1 MANSKESTKNAE
13 TQTKKTEA
21 ATVEVKAPRG
31 KKLPK
36 VTVITSPK
44 AASRQVTGS
53 VNGFVE
59 FLREHAIV
67 GLAVGFVLATQVQAV
82 VKQLIASFIDP
93 LFQLIVPGNKSLN
106 DRTFTLHF
114 NGHYANFGWG
124 ALAYAFIDFLFI
136 AATIYAI
143 IKIFNLDQLDKKK

>member
-1 MANSKESTKNAE
+1 MADSQKSTKETETAE
-13 TQTKKTEA
+13 VA
-21 ATVEVKAPRG
+21 IKAPRG

-67 GLAVGFVLATQVQAV
+67 GLAVGFVLATQVQTV
-82 VKQLIASFIDP
+82 VKQLITSFIDP
-93 LFQLIVPGNKSLN
+93 LFQLVVPGNKSLSE
-106 DRTFTLHF
+106 RTFTLHF
-114 NGHYANFGWG
+114 DGRHANFGWG
-124 ALAYAFIDFLFI
+124 AVAYAVIDFLFI
-136 AATIYAI
+136 AATVYAI
-143 IKIFNLDQLDKKK
+143 IKIFKLDQLDKKK